1 MKRTIAILFTMIL
14 LLSLTAG
21 CVMKDSGTTEETTEM
36 TEETVETTE
45 NETPVAEATP
55 AEKAPPVAP
64 RKSYGEVVF
73 DEQTTLTE
81 FPTTLTTVM
90 EEGMKYNIQFQT
102 DQPIQFVVYS
112 EQRYNEWQN
121 SGAHTISKATT
132 KSGDECCANEGSF
145 TIDIN
150 EGEAGKYYIV
160 FDDGKLNDLV
170 ERPTTG
176 SVTVTKVS
184 NI

>member
-1 MKRTIAILFTMIL
+1 MKKIAVIL
-14 LLSLTAG
+14 LAMMLLMSLTAG
-21 CVMKDSGTTEETTEM
+21 CVMKQGETTEETETTEIEEAEM
-36 TEETVETTE
+36 TEEIQVQEKPAKKQTPTT
-45 NETPVAEATP
+45 
-55 AEKAPPVAP
+55 P

-73 DEQTTLTE
+73 EEEKTLTE
-81 FPTTLTTVM
+81 FPTALTAKM
-90 EEGMKYNIQFQT
+90 EAGMKYNINFQT

-112 EQRYNEWQN
+112 EERYNEWQN

-132 KSGDECCANEGSF
+132 KSGDECCASEGSF

-150 EGEAGKYYIV
+150 EGEAGKYYLV
-160 FDDGKLNDLV
+160 FDDAKLNDLV

-176 SVTVTKVS
+176 TITVTKVS